1 MNDMGDDL
9 RELLRRKADQVPPH
23 RAAPRSLMRR
33 AHRRIA
39 VNALGAGLIVV
50 VLAGG
55 AFAGLRALNTPL
67 VQRPVGVPTS
77 SVLPTT
83 TFAPPTSSASTI
95 ASCTSAQLRAV
106 GSMQGAAGSRE
117 GALSLTNFS
126 DVTCTLQGRPTIT
139 LMDGNLKPITS
150 GVTFT
155 PSPPGWRV
163 NGSPQPAG
171 WPVVTLRSGDS
182 ASVRIR
188 WSNWCPDGR
197 PAPLWRVAIPGGGTV
212 DVVNGMDA
220 VSPPPC
226 NGPGQPS
233 TIEVGPFEPGARR

>member
-1 MNDMGDDL
+1 M
-9 RELLRRKADQVPPH
+9 
-23 RAAPRSLMRR
+23 
-33 AHRRIA
+33 
-39 VNALGAGLIVV
+39 
-50 VLAGG
+50 
-55 AFAGLRALNTPL
+55 
-67 VQRPVGVPTS
+67 
-77 SVLPTT
+77 
-83 TFAPPTSSASTI
+83 
-95 ASCTSAQLRAV
+95 
-106 GSMQGAAGSRE
+106 GSMDGAAGSRE
-117 GALSLTNFS
+117 GALSLTNFA

-150 GVTFT
+150 GATFA

-163 NGSPQPAG
+163 NGSPKPAG